1 MAVIRP
7 FFSIRPSEEKADK
20 IAALPYDVY
29 NREEAKAAVANHPL
43 ISTVQRHSLMIQ

>member
-20 IAALPYDVY
+20 IAALMYTTEK
-29 NREEAKAAVANHPL
+29 RQK
-43 ISTVQRHSLMIQ
+43 QQ

>member
-20 IAALPYDVY
+20 IEPFPMMYTTEK
-29 NREEAKAAVANHPL
+29 RQK
-43 ISTVQRHSLMIQ
+43 QQ

>member
-43 ISTVQRHSLMIQ
+43 KFFKYRPCRDTV